1 MARKELSRIL
11 CDSSTTLTR
20 FELTSSHLSANL
32 PSLSTFFLIF
42 CLQRFSWEETSVDTS
57 QSDDDADEDEGDN
70 DVVEKDVSDNLVSAL
85 DPWFRLFFE
94 FTLTSIG
101 ECLALLSGESI
112 SSPKES
118 DCGEVGG
125 WPAL

>member
-1 MARKELSRIL
+1 MLDFASGE
-11 CDSSTTLTR
+11 TV
-20 FELTSSHLSANL
+20 
-32 PSLSTFFLIF
+32 
-42 CLQRFSWEETSVDTS
+42 LQRIKWSL
-57 QSDDDADEDEGDN
+57 EDEGDN